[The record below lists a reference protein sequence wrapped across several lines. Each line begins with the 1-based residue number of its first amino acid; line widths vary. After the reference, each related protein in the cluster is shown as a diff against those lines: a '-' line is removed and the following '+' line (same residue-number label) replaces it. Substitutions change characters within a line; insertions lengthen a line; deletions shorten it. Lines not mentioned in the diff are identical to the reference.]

1 MNNSIPSDPIIA
13 NAVSD
18 AISNSTMTVDIPST
32 EMLYP
37 PTYTNPPATATTTVE
52 DQSSPVVVHPSVI
65 TTASGRKP
73 VRRWTEAEDN
83 QLADLIAKY
92 QEEPSPVSYDAN
104 GLPSTTIHSPR
115 KIKIRWTRIA
125 DFMEHRTS
133 KQW

>member
-1 MNNSIPSDPIIA
+1 MNYNTNNSSIPSDPTIS

-18 AISNSTMTVDIPST
+18 AFSKSNATHGNPSA
-32 EMLYP
+32 EMPSLP
-37 PTYTNPPATATTTVE
+37 NPASAPVNNQSPPATTVLPSATTTR
-52 DQSSPVVVHPSVI
+52 
-65 TTASGRKP
+65 AYNP
-73 VRRWTEAEDN
+73 VRRWTEAEDK